1 MLEKKMQLHVFCERS
16 YFYIPAHSLKVLVK
30 RQIYAGKYILCI
42 KQLQAIVFKFLLTI
56 QVAALK
62 DTIAKKDEEIERLQL
77 LKDFKN
83 VYPSVNGEKHGTAF
97 LRYGSSSPSKESIGG
112 IPQQSQKPSG
122 GKGLGLPENAAFDHE
137 NCSEH
142 SDKHSEANSQ
152 QSMDDFK
159 YQKEFLQQSEVARED
174 ISQNIPAEVEILG
187 YGDTEYEE
195 RLSVIS
201 DGGLSVGTETD
212 GSVENSIFSEGSKQL
227 DNLER

>member
-1 MLEKKMQLHVFCERS
+1 MAS
-16 YFYIPAHSLKVLVK
+16 
-30 RQIYAGKYILCI
+30 
-42 KQLQAIVFKFLLTI
+42 
-56 QVAALK
+56 LK

-83 VYPSVNGEKHGTAF
+83 VYPGVNGEKRGTAS
-97 LRYGSSSPSKESIGG
+97 LRYGSSSPSKESVGG
-112 IPQQSQKPSG
+112 IPQRSQKPSG
-122 GKGLGLPENAAFDHE
+122 GKGLGLPEKAASEHE

-152 QSMDDFK
+152 QSMDDLK
-159 YQKEFLQQSEVARED
+159 YQKEFLRQSEVAGED

-212 GSVENSIFSEGSKQL
+212 GSAENGIFSEGSRQL
-227 DNLER
+227 DNLEK

>member
-1 MLEKKMQLHVFCERS
+1 MLEN
-16 YFYIPAHSLKVLVK
+16 I
-30 RQIYAGKYILCI
+30 YILCI
-42 KQLQAIVFKFLLTI
+42 KLLQAIVFKFLLTI

-83 VYPSVNGEKHGTAF
+83 VYPSVNGEKRGTAS
-97 LRYGSSSPSKESIGG
+97 LRYGSSSPSKESVGG
-112 IPQQSQKPSG
+112 IPQRSQKPSG
-122 GKGLGLPENAAFDHE
+122 GKGLGLPDKAAFDHE

-152 QSMDDFK
+152 QSMDDLK
-159 YQKEFLQQSEVARED
+159 YQKEFLQQSEVAGEDRRE
-174 ISQNIPAEVEILG
+174 NIPAEVEILG

-212 GSVENSIFSEGSKQL
+212 GSAESSIFSEGSKQL
-227 DNLER
+227 DNLEK